1 MIGAGGRERRE
12 GRSTREERANAG
24 HEKMSGKGGGAHA
37 HSALDLAVTRE
48 GWIEPQ
54 AKRAQAGSLASAGRD
69 EKDGNEKKNLADP
82 AGLSSTRSYIF
93 TKTQK
98 NDDSTELD
106 RGRGP
111 RLQPGRFP
119 LSRSGSAP
127 ASSCGPARTRRQR
140 ARSSA
145 AAELPTS
152 TSTSTSSSS
161 LARSRPHLL
170 LRPTAALLARQP
182 LPLHQRGLR

>member
-98 NDDSTELD
+98 NKEENTGESGEI
-106 RGRGP
+106 GRRAGL
-111 RLQPGRFP
+111 RIQFRKEWEFESP
-119 LSRSGSAP
+119 LSHQ
-127 ASSCGPARTRRQR
+127 C
-140 ARSSA
+140 
-145 AAELPTS
+145 LKI
-152 TSTSTSSSS
+152 
-161 LARSRPHLL
+161 LL
-170 LRPTAALLARQP
+170 KT
-182 LPLHQRGLR
+182 